1 MIVLYV
7 IRAKLRIVF
16 DISSF
21 KEEFSHLLSLSG
33 EKKGARGRDKTDGR
47 ARHRVPV
54 AGKTPCG
61 VRKSTFRK
69 ALEYSAE
76 STRILCAKY
85 GDGPRTTR
93 RKKAARAT
101 AHGGMRERPSRKGN
115 ACGPHDRVC
124 AINADI
130 FPIPGCPPR
139 AARRPA
145 GPHPTAEGKC
155 RQGAPATGLSA
166 GRHDGTASAP
176 ERTTTGKWPEA
187 TRQKARAGAT
197 GKRRTGHGAGG
208 APAGA

>member
-16 DISSF
+16 DISSSE
-21 KEEFSHLLSLSG
+21 EEFSHLLSLSE

-54 AGKTPCG
+54 DGKTPCG

-69 ALEYSAE
+69 AFEYSAE

-85 GDGPRTTR
+85 GDGPRTAR

-115 ACGPHDRVC
+115 ACGPHDRVR
-124 AINADI
+124 AINADKFSTHG
-130 FPIPGCPPR
+130 FPSR
-139 AARRPA
+139 TARRLTK
-145 GPHPTAEGKC
+145 PHPTAEGKC
-155 RQGAPATGLSA
+155 RQGASAAGLSA

-176 ERTTTGKWPEA
+176 TRTTTGKWPEA
-187 TRQKARAGAT
+187 TRQKARAGAAR
-197 GKRRTGHGAGG
+197 KRRTGHEAGG
-208 APAGA
+208 APVGA